1 MNECMVNKGTSS
13 LIMNTFL
20 NIKHVSQR
28 LLFLGQRSLIK
39 NKTQTAVINIVSSSI
54 FYKLDVLYAIQ
65 HTCTF
70 RSLLL
75 NMQLA
80 RNIAVKYII
89 KKTSVE
95 WTPPSSCTPKAGLF
109 NAQPF
114 SLTLYWQGGEF
125 NEMDTWSP
133 LVSITE
139 RVKCTLAQTRQLTET
154 ISYWTSWLVILPKQ
168 TKVQ

>member
-20 NIKHVSQR
+20 NIKHISQR
-28 LLFLGQRSLIK
+28 LLFLAQRSLIK

-65 HTCTF
+65 H

-80 RNIAVKYII
+80 RNTAVKYII
-89 KKTSVE
+89 KETSVG

-114 SLTLYWQGGEF
+114 SLTLYWQGGQF
-125 NEMDTWSP
+125 NKMDTWSP

-139 RVKCTLAQTRQLTET
+139 RVKCMYSCLDKAAD
-154 ISYWTSWLVILPKQ
+154 
-168 TKVQ
+168 